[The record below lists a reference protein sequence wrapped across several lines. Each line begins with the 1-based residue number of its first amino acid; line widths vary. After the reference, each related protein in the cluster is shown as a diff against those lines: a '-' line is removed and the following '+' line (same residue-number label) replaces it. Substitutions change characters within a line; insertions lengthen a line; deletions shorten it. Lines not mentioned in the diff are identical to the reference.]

1 MKKSSYETIYSAL
14 VAFNYSNTDILEE
27 LQKEINRGAEAKA
40 KKANEYDV
48 AKAVIFSALAS
59 TDEPMTIAQLFEAC
73 KNELPEGFT
82 KARVQYGITHQWAEN
97 VVKTEGKV
105 NSYSL
110 RA

>member
-1 MKKSSYETIYSAL
+1 
-14 VAFNYSNTDILEE
+14 
-27 LQKEINRGAEAKA
+27 
-40 KKANEYDV
+40 
-48 AKAVIFSALAS
+48 
-59 TDEPMTIAQLFEAC
+59 MTIAQLFEAC